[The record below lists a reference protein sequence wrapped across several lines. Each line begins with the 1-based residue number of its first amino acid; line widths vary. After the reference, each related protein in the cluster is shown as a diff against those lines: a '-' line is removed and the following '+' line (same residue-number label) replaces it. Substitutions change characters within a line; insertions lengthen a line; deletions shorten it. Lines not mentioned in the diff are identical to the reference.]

1 MGVSLVTEKDYEHL
15 LNIETQGT
23 DKYHTSHLYH
33 RYEPTPYEVLNFLFE
48 NYTLNQNDHVVDYGC
63 GKGRLNFYIHHFF
76 QIPVTGIE
84 MNEQFYEVAL
94 LNKKNYFK
102 KHPFAQNDITFYC
115 GLGETY
121 PIRSNENKFYFFNP
135 FSIQIFRKIIEKILI
150 SLEECYREVE
160 LILYYPSDDYQ
171 YFLDRR
177 TPFHLKK
184 EITLPNYH
192 KDHRERFLIYGL
204 GI

>member
-1 MGVSLVTEKDYEHL
+1 MISPFIVDSVK
-15 LNIETQGT
+15 
-23 DKYHTSHLYH
+23 
-33 RYEPTPYEVLNFLFE
+33 PTPFVQMKISFTSLIHFQF
-48 NYTLNQNDHVVDYGC
+48 NYL
-63 GKGRLNFYIHHFF
+63 
-76 QIPVTGIE
+76 E
-84 MNEQFYEVAL
+84 
-94 LNKKNYFK
+94 
-102 KHPFAQNDITFYC
+102 
-115 GLGETY
+115 
-121 PIRSNENKFYFFNP
+121 
-135 FSIQIFRKIIEKILI
+135 ILI

-171 YFLDRR
+171 YFLDQR

>member
-1 MGVSLVTEKDYEHL
+1 MGD
-15 LNIETQGT
+15 
-23 DKYHTSHLYH
+23 
-33 RYEPTPYEVLNFLFE
+33 
-48 NYTLNQNDHVVDYGC
+48 
-63 GKGRLNFYIHHFF
+63 
-76 QIPVTGIE
+76 
-84 MNEQFYEVAL
+84 
-94 LNKKNYFK
+94 
-102 KHPFAQNDITFYC
+102 
-115 GLGETY
+115 
-121 PIRSNENKFYFFNP
+121 
-135 FSIQIFRKIIEKILI
+135 LI

-171 YFLDRR
+171 YFLDQR